1 MADNALTKKLGPLP
15 RWGWAAVGGGTLLAY
30 LLYRK
35 YAAGSTTTT
44 TTTTASGSTSIPT
57 VDLVNSTPNASTGT
71 TTTTT
76 PTATSYTNFTEWEQ
90 AVIKHLNTLG
100 LSPATSVNAVQSW
113 IRGSGG
119 TQQGY
124 TGLSSAVGAV
134 GLPPGFGTSLPTLS
148 VCASAITTPTAPIE
162 PATPNVIKTATPN
175 VSTTPY
181 RSIETAIGAGWI
193 PKDITQIIK
202 GRTGGSYQ
210 YVTTPAELSAVP
222 KTQVYIQPTP
232 GDFVLASS
240 VPSTNTGK
248 TPVFR
253 KVG

>member
-15 RWGWAAVGGGTLLAY
+15 RWGWAAVGGGILLAY

-35 YAAGSTTTT
+35 YAAGSTTTG
-44 TTTTASGSTSIPT
+44 TTTATSGGTTIPT
-57 VDLVNSTPNASTGT
+57 VDVVNSTPNATTGT
-71 TTTTT
+71 TSTTT
-76 PTATSYTNFTEWEQ
+76 PAATGYTNFTEWEQ
-90 AVIKHLNTLG
+90 AVIEHLNTLG

-113 IRGSGG
+113 IRGGCV

-124 TGLSSAVGAV
+124 NGLSSAVGAV

-148 VCASAITTPTAPIE
+148 VCASAPTT
-162 PATPNVIKTATPN
+162 PATPATPAAPTTPN
-175 VSTTPY
+175 VSATPY
-181 RSIETAIGAGWI
+181 RPIETAIGAGWI

-210 YVTTPAELSAVP
+210 YVTTPAELSQIP
-222 KTQVYIQPTP
+222 KTQIYVQPTA
-232 GDFVLASS
+232 GNFVLASS